1 MRSFFTGIADAIK
14 SLLSDEPK
22 SLSLKRWI
30 SAVFA
35 VGVLYMVWFFLNR
48 VVKGENQETF
58 RHLFNGLCVMIV
70 LLTGAATAKDIIAL
84 RNGSQAKQDES
95 PTQPPQGGEA
105 L

>member
-1 MRSFFTGIADAIK
+1 MKSVFISMKNAIK

-48 VVKGENQETF
+48 IVKAENQETF
-58 RHLFNGLCVMIV
+58 RHLFNGLCLMIV

-84 RNGSQAKQDES
+84 RSGRVEEPDKTAENN
-95 PTQPPQGGEA
+95 
-105 L
+105 